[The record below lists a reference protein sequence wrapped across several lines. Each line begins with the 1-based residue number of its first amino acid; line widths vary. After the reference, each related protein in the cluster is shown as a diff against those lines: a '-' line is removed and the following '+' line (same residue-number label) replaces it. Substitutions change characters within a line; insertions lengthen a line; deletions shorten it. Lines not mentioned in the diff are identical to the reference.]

1 MAVEGAVSGRETVVG
16 GRRQW
21 EVPLVGGRRQW
32 ETEWEGSRAG
42 GTGAVGEV
50 RIRAGEGDGSGRE
63 MVVGWFEVNSSR
75 NDEWEAPGVGG
86 IGNGRDRRSG
96 SETAVGGR

>member
-1 MAVEGAVSGRETVVG
+1 MGGKRQWEGGGRWQWKVPLVG

-42 GTGAVGEV
+42 GTGAVGEA
-50 RIRAGEGDGSGRE
+50 RIGAGEGDGSGRE

-75 NDEWEAPGVGG
+75 NDKWEAPGV
-86 IGNGRDRRSG
+86 
-96 SETAVGGR
+96 